1 MFKKEN
7 LTIPNVLTLCR
18 VVFIPLLLFQVHN
31 EMRLAFLITY
41 VLVASTDFFDGQIAR
56 RFNQKTDLGKILDS
70 YCDLALYLTTA
81 YFIYVLYPEQITPVL
96 PMLYALI
103 AIIVLSIV
111 ISVVRT
117 GKPIMMHTWL
127 LKAPSG
133 LLFIYVIFSYFYS
146 SPWALGAVIAV
157 YMLGFVESI
166 IIFIKYGDVNPDS
179 KSMFHV
185 ELTEDKEAA

>member
-7 LTIPNVLTLCR
+7 LTIPNLLTICR
-18 VVFIPLLLFQVHN
+18 VLFIPLLLFQVHH

-56 RFNQKTDLGKILDS
+56 RFNQKTELGKLLDS

-81 YFIYVLYPEQITPVL
+81 YFIYVLYPEQITPVMPL
-96 PMLYALI
+96 LYALI
-103 AIIVLSIV
+103 GLIILSLIV
-111 ISVVRT
+111 SFIRA
-117 GKPIMMHTWL
+117 GKPILMHTWL
-127 LKAPSG
+127 LKAPAG
-133 LLFIYVIFSYFYS
+133 MLFLYVIFSYFYS
-146 SPWALGAVIAV
+146 SPWALGTVIVV

-166 IIFIKYGDVNPDS
+166 IIFIKHGNVNPDS

-185 ELTEDKEAA
+185 EAAET